1 MKRVFL
7 GELLQTIYLDVS
19 VYENSYMYIHKI
31 NNDEMYKTTYIAK
44 KHNLEDILNDLYK
57 QIHPRYTKVII
68 DCGIVNNK
76 MIRDMIDKK
85 YNNYIPKVDKL
96 KIDKNGVI
104 KRLFIPEQMLEM
116 VQVVMYNPKRIDV
129 KQFIKNKKHM

>member
-76 MIRDMIDKK
+76 MIKNIIITFQRWI
-85 YNNYIPKVDKL
+85 NLKL
-96 KIDKNGVI
+96 I
-104 KRLFIPEQMLEM
+104 KTELLKDYLYLNRC
-116 VQVVMYNPKRIDV
+116 
-129 KQFIKNKKHM
+129 